1 MRFALGTANFGIKYG
16 VLNNKISLSNIR
28 KLLNDTKNIDLIDT
42 AQSYP
47 GAEEIIG
54 QLSKYE
60 KKIIT
65 KIAPF
70 SEKNIEKNIN
80 NFKHQFQNSLKNLK
94 KKQTLK
100 QQKKNTK
107 KHKKL

>member
-94 KKQTLK
+94 KKQCR
-100 QQKKNTK
+100 
-107 KHKKL
+107 